1 MTIYSG
7 HHIGGIALRQG
18 DDCANLIS
26 VTGNVTAWDGA
37 TFTAPA
43 LTTCGKVTVCK
54 GGTFSAPVLT
64 ESGNIFHEIAVS
76 EYTLFASPTL
86 YKSGCRG
93 PWTADQA
100 LAHWSQRSDQRAVM
114 FTAAIKQHEASK

>member
-7 HHIGGIALRQG
+7 RHIGSIAIREG
-18 DDCANLIS
+18 DDCANLTS
-26 VTGNVTAWDGA
+26 VTGNVTVWAGA
-37 TFTAPA
+37 TFTAPD
-43 LTTCGKVTVCK
+43 VM
-54 GGTFSAPVLT
+54 
-64 ESGNIFHEIAVS
+64 ESGNIFRQIAVS
-76 EYTLFASPTL
+76 EYTLFASPTR

-93 PWTADQA
+93 PWTAGEA